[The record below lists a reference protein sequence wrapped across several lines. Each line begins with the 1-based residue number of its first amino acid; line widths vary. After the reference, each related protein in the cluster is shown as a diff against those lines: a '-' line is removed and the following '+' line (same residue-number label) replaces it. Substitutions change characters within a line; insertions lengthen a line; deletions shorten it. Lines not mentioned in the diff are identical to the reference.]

1 MEDDDDAY
9 LDDWIWLGAE
19 EDVGFN
25 AYMSLGNELALCN
38 VPSIDK
44 LCDDRE
50 EGGGGEEED
59 DEHELEPGTSFAK
72 KHAEV
77 S

>member
-1 MEDDDDAY
+1 MMMHSLMTW
-9 LDDWIWLGAE
+9 LDAE
-19 EDVGFN
+19 ED
-25 AYMSLGNELALCN
+25 NELALCN
-38 VPSIDK
+38 VPSINK

-50 EGGGGEEED
+50 EGGGSEEED